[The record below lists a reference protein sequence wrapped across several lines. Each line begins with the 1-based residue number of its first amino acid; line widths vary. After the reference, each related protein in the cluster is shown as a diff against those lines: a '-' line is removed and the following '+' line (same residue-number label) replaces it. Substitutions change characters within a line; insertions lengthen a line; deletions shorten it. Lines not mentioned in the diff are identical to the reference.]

1 MTAMEIVRSGRVH
14 ESDPAAQ
21 LEVTCSGWS
30 SRYPN
35 PQTHN
40 RSADLVLRN
49 ADVLRDIDET
59 RTALRL
65 VDCLSVRA
73 VINDVSLRSF

>member
-1 MTAMEIVRSGRVH
+1 MEMVRSGRAH

-21 LEVTCSGWS
+21 LEVTCSRWS

-35 PQTHN
+35 PHTHN

-49 ADVLRDIDET
+49 ADVLRDIDEN
-59 RTALRL
+59 RAALRL
-65 VDCLSVRA
+65 VDCLSVCA
-73 VINDVSLRSF
+73 VIIDEWLRSF